1 MKRPTRP
8 RALLSIAA
16 AAALVGAFSINPFL
30 NASASDH
37 PKGDSTSAGN
47 ASSLLP
53 EKKLILKSAKQVD
66 LHNGTVRLPLHRGVA
81 NGKTVWYILTESSD
95 VGLAADLDVNYAAKL
110 TNLGVT
116 CAACVQTV
124 TETSAPDLKFGE
136 ATVHFAGA
144 PDFSPTRVLVPG
156 PTTLPATTVQPGAV
170 GGPGYSPFIRIQGS
184 PIVYNAPIV
193 ATGDDPFD
201 VVTHSNTADRVL
213 AIHPATAAGPGQFTQ
228 ATVDLLVVRGFDAG
242 QPILY
247 ISTEASDPLAAVLER
262 ATYVPLLNQASF
274 LGGDDALG
282 SGRERIFPFLN
293 GQTGA
298 NNPNAQGLIHLIK
311 DGHATEDA
319 NLANTALL
327 AALENGGDARNVQ
340 GDFPTITDP
349 RHALS
354 YSPLWDAQVGQW
366 TDKAVKQGL
375 NTLQTDENQIL
386 NLAATRPDLLTGP
399 GGAAYGSVGFVIN
412 CPVIAFTDKQ
422 PEEDLVDLVPNV
434 QG

>member
-1 MKRPTRP
+1 MKLPTR
-8 RALLSIAA
+8 RRRVVLSTT
-16 AAALVGAFSINPFL
+16 AAALVAGFSLTPLFT
-30 NASASDH
+30 ASAADQ
-37 PKGDSTSAGN
+37 PGGDSASAAKG
-47 ASSLLP
+47 SSLLP
-53 EKKLILKSAKQVD
+53 AKKLILKSAKQVD

-95 VGLAADLDVNYAAKL
+95 VGLAADLNVNYAAKL
-110 TNLGVT
+110 TNLGIG
-116 CAACVQTV
+116 CPACVQAV

-144 PDFSPTRVLVPG
+144 PDFAPTRVLVPG
-156 PTTLPATTVQPGAV
+156 PATLPATTVQPGAV

-193 ATGDDPFD
+193 ATGDGPFD
-201 VVTHSNTADRVL
+201 VVHHTNTGDRVL
-213 AIHPATAAGPGQFTQ
+213 AIHPAAPAGPGQFTQ

-262 ATYVPLLNQASF
+262 STYVPLLNQASF

-298 NNPNAQGLIHLIK
+298 GNPNAQGLIHLIK

-327 AALENGGDARNVQ
+327 AALRNGGDARNIQ

-349 RHALS
+349 RHSLS
-354 YSPLWDAQVGQW
+354 YSPLWDAQLGQW
-366 TDKAVKQGL
+366 TDKAVRQGL

-399 GGAAYGSVGFVIN
+399 GGAGYGSVGFVIN
-412 CPVIAFTDKQ
+412 CPVIGYTDKE
-422 PEEDLVDLVPNV
+422 PKEDLVDLVPNA